1 MTTIKNQDLSIAS
14 QKRQKNIT
22 TAKTFPTV
30 RPSAKTHISVANKK
44 LAGARSATTNKD
56 LSIEDLKRQKNII
69 SKLNLKKL
77 PFKIPDEK
85 MCDLNLEMAR
95 HSMRVLQFEEDKSDL
110 KWVFSSIK
118 KYKVF
123 LVIFEANELGTEIYK
138 EKISSKLPE
147 YSYKTI
153 AQIVD
158 EGLSKKIFLM
168 LKARSQSTDL
178 KIRNLRPSEDLIV
191 EFINWKIELLASLM
205 MFNKELIN

>member
-1 MTTIKNQDLSIAS
+1 MNTTKNNIKY
-14 QKRQKNIT
+14 
-22 TAKTFPTV
+22 
-30 RPSAKTHISVANKK
+30 IS
-44 LAGARSATTNKD
+44 R
-56 LSIEDLKRQKNII
+56 EDLKRQRNII

-85 MCDLNLEMAR
+85 MCDLNLEIAR
-95 HSMRVLQFEEDKSDL
+95 HSKMVLKFEEDKSGL

-123 LVIFEANELGTEIYK
+123 LVIFEANELGKEIYK

-158 EGLSKKIFLM
+158 EGVSKKIFLK
-168 LKARSQSTDL
+168 LQARVNKPKDL
-178 KIRNLRPSEDLIV
+178 KIRNVRPSEDIIV
-191 EFINWKIELLASLM
+191 EFINWKIELLSSVMKFKKDLV
-205 MFNKELIN
+205 N

>member
-1 MTTIKNQDLSIAS
+1 MHTRIIKRTDLS
-14 QKRQKNIT
+14 T
-22 TAKTFPTV
+22 
-30 RPSAKTHISVANKK
+30 
-44 LAGARSATTNKD
+44 
-56 LSIEDLKRQKNII
+56 EDQKRQKNII

-77 PFKIPDEK
+77 PFAIPVDK

-95 HSMRVLQFEEDKSDL
+95 HSGAVLKYEEDKSGI

-147 YSYKTI
+147 YSYKTV

-158 EGLSKKIFLM
+158 EGVAKKIFLK
-168 LKARSQSTDL
+168 LKARVNESKDL
-178 KIRNLRPSEDLIV
+178 KIRNVRPSEDVIV
-191 EFINWKIELLASLM
+191 EFVNWKIELLSSM
-205 MFNKELIN
+205 MKFKKDFVN

>member
-1 MTTIKNQDLSIAS
+1 MNTTKNNIKY
-14 QKRQKNIT
+14 
-22 TAKTFPTV
+22 
-30 RPSAKTHISVANKK
+30 IS
-44 LAGARSATTNKD
+44 R
-56 LSIEDLKRQKNII
+56 EDLKRQKNII

-85 MCDLNLEMAR
+85 MCDLNLEIAR
-95 HSMRVLQFEEDKSDL
+95 HSKMVLKFEEDKSGL

-123 LVIFEANELGTEIYK
+123 LVIFEANELGKEIYK

-158 EGLSKKIFLM
+158 EGVSKKIFLK
-168 LKARSQSTDL
+168 LKARATKSKDL
-178 KIRNLRPSEDLIV
+178 KIRNLRPSEDLII
-191 EFINWKIELLASLM
+191 EFVNWKIDLLSSLM
-205 MFNKELIN
+205 EFKKDLVN